1 MRPPVSEL
9 TAYNTDQVV
18 VNVRNG
24 TLLLFPAW
32 LPHSV
37 DVNRS
42 GRQRISI
49 SFNVMFGAFAE
60 TMSRPLWGSN
70 V

>member
-1 MRPPVSEL
+1 MRPPSHEL

-18 VNVRNG
+18 VNICNG

-37 DVNRS
+37 DANGSDRK
-42 GRQRISI
+42 RISI

-60 TMSRPLWGSN
+60 TMSRPLW
-70 V
+70 